1 MTANIFKIFLSHY
14 LLGIVIHQDVHSHFF
29 IFLMFCDPKI
39 WLNYIMLSL
48 FNNKWKGKYGAYLT
62 WRGYLH
68 RREHG
73 NVFVERCR
81 WERGFHPAV
90 RIALW
95 TGFVLVSQLKVG
107 KHWWDLAGIRS
118 RSESLQMMSRVE
130 VTQRQLWGPMIT
142 QAEVAKRLWRDTSK
156 NLLTHN
162 QSCRHFAKDR
172 GRAPTP
178 FRTFPKNEY
187 SSHLYDRLL
196 WGYRKGITTNVSEYA
211 GIWKDSKIFL
221 RSSRTQLQ
229 RKT

>member
-1 MTANIFKIFLSHY
+1 M
-14 LLGIVIHQDVHSHFF
+14 
-29 IFLMFCDPKI
+29 
-39 WLNYIMLSL
+39 
-48 FNNKWKGKYGAYLT
+48 
-62 WRGYLH
+62 
-68 RREHG
+68 
-73 NVFVERCR
+73 
-81 WERGFHPAV
+81 
-90 RIALW
+90 
-95 TGFVLVSQLKVG
+95 SQLKVG
-107 KHWWDLAGIRS
+107 KHWRDLAGIRS

-142 QAEVAKRLWRDTSK
+142 QAEVAKRLRRDTSK
-156 NLLTHN
+156 NLLAHN

-178 FRTFPKNEY
+178 FRTFPKKED

-196 WGYRKGITTNVSEYA
+196 WGYRKGITTNVSGYA